1 MKEGDSMSA
10 VESALVKAYLT
21 NVQLALH
28 QFDIPYAEVLLEHA
42 LDLMNQSL
50 PPLPASPA
58 LQFSLGTSLDAGTV
72 RRGKPNEDAVFAATG
87 CHAQTHETY
96 AVAVV
101 TDGMGGHAQGQVASR
116 LGITTIVDAVFPH
129 IQQGHSHV
137 AALGNV
143 LIQALRQANQRIYEC
158 NQVQADDQLA
168 SQMGTTVTAALVLGP
183 SVCLANVGDSRAYL
197 YRPGVGLRALTRDHS
212 MVANLLAA
220 GVIGPEEVYTHPER
234 NMITRCLGIASTVEI
249 DLFYEQLQDGDILLL
264 CSDGVWEMTRD
275 SALEGVLSSSWLS
288 AENMAERLMHLAFQG
303 GGRDN
308 IGLVVLQCQMQ
319 MDQIQTLL
327 FPLVDSAPITG

>member
-1 MKEGDSMSA
+1 
-10 VESALVKAYLT
+10 
-21 NVQLALH
+21 
-28 QFDIPYAEVLLEHA
+28 
-42 LDLMNQSL
+42 
-50 PPLPASPA
+50 
-58 LQFSLGTSLDAGTV
+58 
-72 RRGKPNEDAVFAATG
+72 
-87 CHAQTHETY
+87 
-96 AVAVV
+96 
-101 TDGMGGHAQGQVASR
+101 
-116 LGITTIVDAVFPH
+116 
-129 IQQGHSHV
+129 
-137 AALGNV
+137 
-143 LIQALRQANQRIYEC
+143 
-158 NQVQADDQLA
+158 
-168 SQMGTTVTAALVLGP
+168 
-183 SVCLANVGDSRAYL
+183 
-197 YRPGVGLRALTRDHS
+197 

-234 NMITRCLGIASTVEI
+234 NLITRCLGIASTVEI

>member
-1 MKEGDSMSA
+1 
-10 VESALVKAYLT
+10 
-21 NVQLALH
+21 
-28 QFDIPYAEVLLEHA
+28 
-42 LDLMNQSL
+42 
-50 PPLPASPA
+50 
-58 LQFSLGTSLDAGTV
+58 
-72 RRGKPNEDAVFAATG
+72 
-87 CHAQTHETY
+87 
-96 AVAVV
+96 
-101 TDGMGGHAQGQVASR
+101 
-116 LGITTIVDAVFPH
+116 
-129 IQQGHSHV
+129 
-137 AALGNV
+137 
-143 LIQALRQANQRIYEC
+143 
-158 NQVQADDQLA
+158 
-168 SQMGTTVTAALVLGP
+168 
-183 SVCLANVGDSRAYL
+183 
-197 YRPGVGLRALTRDHS
+197 

-234 NMITRCLGIASTVEI
+234 NLITRCLGIASTVEI

-319 MDQIQTLL
+319 MDQIKTLL

>member
-1 MKEGDSMSA
+1 MSA
-10 VESALVKAYLT
+10 IESALVQAYLT

-28 QFDIPYAEVLLEHA
+28 QFDIPYAEVLLERA
-42 LDLMNQSL
+42 LHLMAQSL

-58 LQFSLGTSLDAGTV
+58 LQFSLGTSLDAGIV

-87 CHAQTHETY
+87 CNVQTQETY
-96 AVAVV
+96 AIAVV
-101 TDGMGGHAQGQVASR
+101 ADGMGGHAQGQVASR
-116 LGITTIVDAVFPH
+116 LGITTIIDAVFPH
-129 IQQGHSHV
+129 IQQGQIYG
-137 AALGNV
+137 AALGHV
-143 LIQALRQANQRIYEC
+143 LVQALHQANQRIYEC
-158 NQVQADDQLA
+158 NQTQTDDQFL
-168 SQMGTTVTAALVLGP
+168 SQMGTTVTAAAILG
-183 SVCLANVGDSRAYL
+183 SHVCLANVGDSRAYF
-197 YRPGVGLRALTRDHS
+197 YRTRVGLRALTRDHS
-212 MVANLLAA
+212 KVADLLAA
-220 GVIGPEEVYTHPER
+220 GVIRPEEVYTHPER

-264 CSDGVWEMTRD
+264 CSDGVWEMMRD
-275 SALEGVLSSSWLS
+275 SALESVLTSSWLS

-319 MDQIQTLL
+319 MDQIKTLL